1 MYNFLSRHI
10 NPFLPCV
17 SFQVVTVT
25 LALICVAKYIFEND
39 YVRTRSRTVSDGTLV
54 TNGDV
59 GHLQK
64 DTVSNGNAHRGT
76 MNGEVPVTGGGDGIT
91 IARKAL
97 YHIGEG
103 VSALVKSVTND
114 NVCLLLIF
122 RGLNIIWSRWAQK
135 GGRICNHNLYRTALL
150 WKEL

>member
-1 MYNFLSRHI
+1 MYNFLSRLRHV

-25 LALICVAKYIFEND
+25 LALICAAKYIFEND
-39 YVRTRSRTVSDGTLV
+39 YVRTRSRTVSVRTLK

-64 DTVSNGNAHRGT
+64 DTVSNGNAHHGT
-76 MNGEVPVTGGGDGIT
+76 MNGEVPVTGGDDGIT

-114 NVCLLLIF
+114 DVCLLLIF
-122 RGLNIIWSRWAQK
+122 RGFNIIWSGWLQK
-135 GGRICNHNLYRTALL
+135 SSHM
-150 WKEL
+150 